1 MTDEPA
7 HEDLVGYELADGIA
21 RITLNRPD
29 AKNALTPPMRDRLT
43 ALFEQASADLAVR
56 VVTLTGSGAAFC
68 IGADLRGGAA
78 PPARPDGAPDVAPGD
93 VARVVREG
101 WQRLV
106 SAVLDCEKPV
116 VCGVNGTAAGA
127 GVHLALAC
135 DLVIAADDARFI
147 EVFVRRGIIP
157 DAGGAY
163 LLTRLVGPQ
172 RAKELLFFGD
182 DVPAAR
188 AYEFGMVNRI
198 VSGAELS
205 LAMDEWA
212 QRLVQAPTRAIAV
225 IKALVNTAFESD
237 RGTALRDE
245 ANGQELVSATED
257 FQEGI
262 RSFRERRTPQFKG
275 W

>member
-1 MTDEPA
+1 MSADPTPDE
-7 HEDLVGYELADGIA
+7 LVAYEISDGIA

-29 AKNALTPPMRDRLT
+29 AKNAVTPPMRDRLT
-43 ALFEQASADLAVR
+43 GLFEQASADLAVR
-56 VVTLTGSGAAFC
+56 VVTLTGSGTAFC
-68 IGADLRGGAA
+68 TGADLRGGAA
-78 PPARPDGAPDVAPGD
+78 PPARPEGAPDVAPGD

-116 VCGVNGTAAGA
+116 ICGVNGTAAGA

-157 DAGGAY
+157 DAAGAY

-172 RAKELLFFGD
+172 RAKELFFFGD

-198 VSGAELS
+198 VSSPELP
-205 LAMDEWA
+205 LALDEWA
-212 QRLVQAPTRAIAV
+212 QRLALGPTRAIAQT
-225 IKALVNTAFESD
+225 KALVNAAFESD
-237 RGTALRDE
+237 RAAALRDE
-245 ANGQELVSATED
+245 ANGQELVAATED

-262 RSFRERRTPQFKG
+262 RSFRERRTPEFKG

>member
-1 MTDEPA
+1 MTAELTA
-7 HEDLVGYELADGIA
+7 HDLVAYEVADGVA
-21 RITLNRPD
+21 RIVLNRPD

-43 ALFEQASADLAVR
+43 GLFEQASADLAVR

-68 IGADLRGGAA
+68 TGADLRGGPA
-78 PPARPDGAPDVAPGD
+78 PPVRPEGAPQVAPGD

-157 DAGGAY
+157 DAAGAY

-172 RAKELLFFGD
+172 RAKELFFFGD

-198 VSGAELS
+198 VSSAELP
-205 LAMDEWA
+205 LALEEWA
-212 QRLVQAPTRAIAV
+212 QRLAQAPTRAIAQT
-225 IKALVNTAFESD
+225 KALVNSAFESD
-237 RGTALRDE
+237 RATALRDE
-245 ANGQELVSATED
+245 ANGQELVAATED

-262 RSFRERRTPQFKG
+262 RSFRERRTPEFKG